1 MAYTKYLKELKESR
15 KLTSQEISTLSNIPL
30 ATVSKVLSGS
40 TDNPTFE
47 TISKLVVAMGGSID
61 EMIGIKIP
69 DDVPM
74 TPQVDHTITAYA
86 DLLNE
91 KDKLLAETEK
101 RIEAKDARIAEHN
114 ETISILRETLKLE
127 RKERRKILGVSIS
140 LMTASFIFLMAF
152 LVFDVFNGSIGFL
165 RF

>member
-91 KDKLLAETEK
+91 KDKLLAEKEK

-127 RKERRKILGVSIS
+127 RKTHRKVLW
-140 LMTASFIFLMAF
+140 IFGGFVAFVFALLTAF
-152 LVFDVFNGSIGFL
+152 LVLDITNGNIGYL